1 MGIYKSAILKTLT
14 VVLVLSVIGFSTV
27 GNSGVSWDEL
37 TGILSVRQN
46 IEVITKG
53 KPIEGIFQYDG
64 TVFNVAAEAV
74 YQARRK
80 LRQILFKAD
89 VEADLT
95 SEQILRKKFEAK
107 HAFTFFTSL
116 LCYLA
121 VAALVGTIC
130 GMQYAW
136 FGALNLAFFPRFWGD
151 SFFNFKDVP
160 FATFFTI
167 STLASAYLVNE
178 YLKNDRVHVGFNR
191 LTGLSVLYGI
201 LMGILTGVR
210 AGGFVI
216 ITYIAIGYVILQL
229 GNSWNTI
236 RHEKRRLIKIFFN
249 FFSFYIL
256 IVIVWFI
263 TTTICYPSSWSN
275 PIVWFIGMIKA
286 LSSYAWGITGSI
298 FFNGQYIS
306 GLMIP
311 RSYIP
316 VWFTITTPV
325 IFQVA
330 FFLGLLLLYRRYSNL
345 SNLQKATVILTLLQI
360 FLLPSL
366 IIIRRSVIYDGIRHV
381 LFILPGVCVI
391 ASVALI
397 WIYELLNKKSLK
409 IFVVMILLGIFVQI
423 CWEMVQLHP
432 YEYIYFN
439 SVVGGLRRASTLY
452 EVEYWG
458 LSMREATEW
467 VNQHGNKPAS
477 ILIGGPAHSVSVFAD
492 PDIKLFT
499 FEFRNNNPD
508 RPIPSYLA
516 RSLPADLPKSFYYI
530 AIRSG
535 SDRYDQEL
543 LSCPL
548 VHAVKRKDVPL
559 AVVRYCSQ

>member
-1 MGIYKSAILKTLT
+1 MNIYKSAILKTLI
-14 VVLVLSVIGFSTV
+14 VILALSIIGFSTV

-37 TGILSVRQN
+37 TGILSVKQN

-74 YQARRK
+74 YQVQRK

-89 VEADLT
+89 VEVDLT
-95 SEQILRKKFEAK
+95 SEQILQKKFESK

-121 VAALVGTIC
+121 VAALVGIIC
-130 GMQYAW
+130 GIQYAW
-136 FGALNLAFFPRFWGD
+136 FGALNLAFFPRFWGH

-178 YLKNDRVHVGFNR
+178 YLKNSRGHVGFNR
-191 LTGLSVLYGI
+191 LTGLSILYGI
-201 LMGILTGVR
+201 LMGILTGIR

-216 ITYIAIGYVILQL
+216 ITFIAIGYAVIQL
-229 GNSWNTI
+229 GNSWHTI
-236 RHEKRRLIKIFFN
+236 RHESRRLIQDFFN
-249 FFSFYIL
+249 FLSFYIII
-256 IVIVWFI
+256 IVTWFI
-263 TTTICYPSSWSN
+263 ITTLCYPSSWSN
-275 PIVWFIGMIKA
+275 PIVWFIGMIQA
-286 LSSYAWGITGSI
+286 LSSYAWGITGFI
-298 FFNGQYIS
+298 FFNGQYVS

-316 VWFTITTPV
+316 VWLTITTPV

-330 FFLGLLLLYRRYSNL
+330 FLLGLFLLHKKYSNL
-345 SNLQKATVILTLLQI
+345 SNLQKASVVLTLLQI

-397 WIYELLNKKSLK
+397 WIYELLSKKSLK
-409 IFVVMILLGIFVQI
+409 IFAVTMLLVILAQI
-423 CWEMVQLHP
+423 RWEMMQLHP

-439 SVVGGLRRASTLY
+439 SIVGGLRRASTLY

-467 VNQHGNKPAS
+467 VNQSGSKPAS

-492 PDIKLFT
+492 PDFKLFT
-499 FEFRNNNPD
+499 FEFRNTNPSK
-508 RPIPSYLA
+508 PIPSYLA
-516 RSLPADLPKSFYYI
+516 RAVPADLSKPFYYM
-530 AIRSG
+530 AIRNG
-535 SDRYDQEL
+535 SDRYDQEFL
-543 LSCPL
+543 NCPL
-548 VHAVKRKDVPL
+548 VHAVERKDVPL
-559 AVVRYCSQ
+559 AVVRYCS